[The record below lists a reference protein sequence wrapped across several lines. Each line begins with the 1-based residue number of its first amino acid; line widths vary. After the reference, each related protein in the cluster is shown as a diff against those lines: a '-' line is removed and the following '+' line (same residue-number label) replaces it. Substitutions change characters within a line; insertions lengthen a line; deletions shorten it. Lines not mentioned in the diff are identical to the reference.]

1 LKFLAEKKVCVVE
14 CGFCWGYSR
23 FCGGLCV
30 VNRGE
35 VVVECVANV
44 VSCRPL
50 FKGLKVGHL
59 FQLYFHGPQIGNDEA
74 A

>member
-1 LKFLAEKKVCVVE
+1 LRGGMWFLL
-14 CGFCWGYSR
+14 GNSR
-23 FCGGLCV
+23 FLWCLCV

-44 VSCRPL
+44 VCCMPL

-59 FQLYFHGPQIGNDEA
+59 FQLYFHGPQIGNDA
-74 A
+74 AA